1 MKLTGAYGG
10 INLNIK
16 REENLK
22 KFEKLD
28 KSGKNLGGVKADI
41 SGVNKFEALT
51 AQTLEQSK
59 FYQTRIS
66 TLQNSKE
73 NLGNLIAYL
82 QEGEENNFRD
92 IQKEVERVILEAN
105 YEQDEN
111 LRNITVETLGLVGEA
126 SGVEVEEAIRQALLK
141 LKSKEEELDEKII
154 SDGEEIMKIKLASE
168 NIKAAISQLED
179 NESLAKTLDIVKDAI
194 ENSGLNVQNRASQVR
209 VMNLLNN

>member
-92 IQKEVERVILEAN
+92 IQKEVERIILEAN